1 MRRGICLHALRTA
14 AGSTAVSAT
23 AMLPD
28 AARWTAATPNRIV
41 RKRWSSA
48 LDDRTSRRYPRRD
61 DWLSSL
67 RQCEHRQRAAERGII
82 AQRRIAAHRAETRG
96 RIGQA
101 RRKPD
106 ARPAADPGQHR
117 NELPPALLVG
127 RDVADDA

>member
-28 AARWTAATPNRIV
+28 GARAIAATPNQIL

-82 AQRRIAAHRAETRG
+82 AQARIAAHGAETRG
-96 RIGQA
+96 RAARA
-101 RRKPD
+101 RR
-106 ARPAADPGQHR
+106 
-117 NELPPALLVG
+117 E
-127 RDVADDA
+127 